1 MLKHYDKFL
10 GIFLAFSASLLL
22 WPTPAWAIAT
32 AIGDIPTEPGS
43 LATTIAR
50 IAFGI
55 VSGTAVLLVLYG
67 AIRVSLSKGDPR
79 GLDDARA
86 TLTAALTGMVVV
98 ALAVTI
104 MGILGVDILGIVGM
118 SSGGGFH
125 F

>member
-1 MLKHYDKFL
+1 MV
-10 GIFLAFSASLLL
+10 SLLL
-22 WPTPAWAIAT
+22 RPTPAWAIVT
-32 AIGDIPTEPGS
+32 ALGEIPTEPGG
-43 LATTIAR
+43 LGAKIAS

-67 AIRVSLSKGDPR
+67 AIKFNLSKGDPR

-86 TLTAALTGMVVV
+86 TITAALAGMAIV

-104 MGILGVDILGIVGM
+104 MGILGVDILGVVGM
-118 SSGGGFH
+118 GADGGFH

>member
-1 MLKHYDKFL
+1 MPKYYDKFL
-10 GIFLAFSASLLL
+10 GIFLFFTTSLWL
-22 WPTPAWAIAT
+22 WPKSAFAIGT
-32 AIGDIPTEPGS
+32 AIGEIPTDPGG
-43 LATTIAR
+43 LASRIAA

-67 AIRVSLSKGDPR
+67 AIKFNLSKGDPR

-86 TLTAALTGMVVV
+86 TITAALAGMAIV

-104 MGILGVDILGIVGM
+104 MGILGVDVLGIVGM
-118 SSGGGFH
+118 GAGGGFH